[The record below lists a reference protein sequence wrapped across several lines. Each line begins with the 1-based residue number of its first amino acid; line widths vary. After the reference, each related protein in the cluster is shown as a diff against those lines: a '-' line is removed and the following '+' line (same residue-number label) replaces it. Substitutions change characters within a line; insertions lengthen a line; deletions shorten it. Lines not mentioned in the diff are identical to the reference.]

1 MVYSHQT
8 GLYADLCACLDAQ
21 GLRVVRC
28 DLQAVGHLQMH
39 RFWVVDNATAF
50 KLEHS
55 LLTPVSL
62 AVRDAVVQPSIWKRT
77 HGSGAGMV
85 EAKQPNGN
93 QTVIRRN
100 LSIRAPDRPGL
111 IRDVSLSLVADEVDV
126 ETVVAHTAVRS
137 DGLVDAVFGHMRR
150 RTQVSRSHVLA
161 PDVWWPGLPS
171 RQASRLVCDKLLP
184 G

>member
-1 MVYSHQT
+1 MA
-8 GLYADLCACLDAQ
+8 GLGFPLGLCKELIESTVAFP
-21 GLRVVRC
+21 V
-28 DLQAVGHLQMH
+28 

-77 HGSGAGMV
+77 HGSGAGLV

-137 DGLVDAVFGHMRR
+137 DGLVDAVFEATVRADRHRLLRSAAPLGGVGGEVVNADAMQMYSGLLRGAMR
-150 RTQVSRSHVLA
+150 
-161 PDVWWPGLPS
+161 
-171 RQASRLVCDKLLP
+171 
-184 G
+184 

>member
-28 DLQAVGHLQMH
+28 DLQPVGHLQMH

-77 HGSGAGMV
+77 HGSGGRERSRNAETESQKSQSQTSRAEGESQ
-85 EAKQPNGN
+85 EA
-93 QTVIRRN
+93 
-100 LSIRAPDRPGL
+100 
-111 IRDVSLSLVADEVDV
+111 
-126 ETVVAHTAVRS
+126 
-137 DGLVDAVFGHMRR
+137 
-150 RTQVSRSHVLA
+150 
-161 PDVWWPGLPS
+161 
-171 RQASRLVCDKLLP
+171 ASRAGLRGGDEGCL
-184 G
+184 GG